1 MIIFIFKFQ
10 ASNTYNTYQ
19 LPLPCYNFFRIF
31 AASGQPVKFKHN
43 HPRQKKISG
52 LIVKMI
58 VGTSLPL
65 SFVEDEYFRE
75 LLQCLEPK

>member
-1 MIIFIFKFQ
+1 MKF
-10 ASNTYNTYQ
+10 T
-19 LPLPCYNFFRIF
+19 
-31 AASGQPVKFKHN
+31 HN

-58 VGTSLPL
+58 VGSSLPL
-65 SFVEDEYFRE
+65 SLVEDEYFRE